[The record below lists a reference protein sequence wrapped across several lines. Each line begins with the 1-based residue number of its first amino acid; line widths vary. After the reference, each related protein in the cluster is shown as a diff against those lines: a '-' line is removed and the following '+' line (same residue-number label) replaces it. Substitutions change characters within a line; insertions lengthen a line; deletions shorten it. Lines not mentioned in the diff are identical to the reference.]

1 MYYSEEEQLELF
13 APPEYE
19 RDMWLQAATPQ
30 DMLSEFI
37 DVYKQRGSAPSIS
50 ATLINEEFDEWDEAY
65 NEKTSED
72 ELKELADLVYVCF
85 HRAEMK
91 GWDLMEALRR
101 VHQSNMS
108 KLDLNGQPIFREDGK
123 ILKGANYEPPN
134 LEDLV

>member
-19 RDMWLQAATPQ
+19 RDMWLQVATPQ
-30 DMLSEFI
+30 DMVAEFI
-37 DVYKQRGSAPSIS
+37 DIYKQRGSAAILS
-50 ATLINEEFDEWDEAY
+50 AKLMEEEFREWQESSTNEE
-65 NEKTSED
+65 
-72 ELKELADLVYVCF
+72 ELKELADLIYVCF